1 VHCFWARNV
10 TRVPRPGP
18 ARRSSDV
25 PQTAH
30 LSPHRVGRA
39 PGNGGGRDHRDA
51 APSCRGQPPAAG
63 GRAQEVMRPA
73 ARHITASVSVP
84 ATSARPS
91 ARPAP
96 GQTRPSAEPR
106 PTPTLRRAPPRPGS
120 QTPDS
125 KSYDPHFDLNWRIRR
140 VAAPGPRTREAVLQF
155 ARRSAM
161 DAHAGSRLAPS
172 LGRLKAGTG
181 SWPRTSSPGPGGSRT
196 WTPPRCCPARG
207 PNAVGGW
214 PGRTCSSGP
223 SAPGGCWRR
232 RERSGSW

>member
-1 VHCFWARNV
+1 MRNSRSALCAVLGPDPSPDGCFPRAV
-10 TRVPRPGP
+10 DGEDDLAHVPGPRPCKE
-18 ARRSSDV
+18 RRSDV
-25 PQTAH
+25 PQIG
-30 LSPHRVGRA
+30 HRRHHRGGCA

-63 GRAQEVMRPA
+63 GRAREVMPPA

-120 QTPDS
+120 QTPDG

-181 SWPRTSSPGPGGSRT
+181 SRPR
-196 WTPPRCCPARG
+196 
-207 PNAVGGW
+207 PNATIWLACVPRPAGLVRHALALW
-214 PGRTCSSGP
+214 
-223 SAPGGCWRR
+223 APPHF
-232 RERSGSW
+232 